1 VFETKL
7 RALGGGGAIP
17 PANGSVLY
25 ETSTKPTV
33 TIGGIAAVVLYSGLV
48 PGFPGE
54 CQANIQVPGG
64 VANGDDTPV
73 VITMAGLSDTATI
86 SIQPRHGTSGP

>member
-54 CQANIQVPGG
+54 YQVNIQVPGG

>member
-1 VFETKL
+1 
-7 RALGGGGAIP
+7 
-17 PANGSVLY
+17 
-25 ETSTKPTV
+25 V
-33 TIGGIAAVVLYSGLV
+33 TIGGIPAAVLFSGIV

-54 CQANIQVPGG
+54 YQVDVQVPSG

-86 SIQPRHGTSGP
+86 SIQPRYGE